1 MIKGD
6 IVSLVHVHATVLIGM
21 FVLFGIDILNHN
33 EKSKILLLVNLVYIN
48 KINIRIIV

>member
-6 IVSLVHVHATVLIGM
+6 IFSLVHVHATVLIGM